1 MRKTLTFLFD
11 FASANCWFAYRALP
25 GLIQRTGARLDIEPV
40 LLGGIFKATGNQS
53 PVAAFA
59 HVKGKLDY
67 ERLEMARF
75 SARHG
80 LTGFRMNPHFPVNTL
95 MLMRGWLAAREAG
108 QGEVYLEAGLQGLW
122 EQGLN
127 LADPAILATRLDH
140 AGLDGAALLA
150 RAQAPEI
157 KAALAQATEKAV
169 ARGVFG
175 LPSFFVGD
183 EMFFGKERLGQVEQ
197 ELAQQELAQQELA
210 QQELA
215 PEELS
220 RP

>member
-1 MRKTLTFLFD
+1 MPKTLTFLFD

-25 GLIQRTGARLDIEPV
+25 PLLKRTGAPLDIVPV

-59 HVKGKLDY
+59 HIKGKLEY
-67 ERLEMARF
+67 EQLEIRRF
-75 SARHG
+75 IVRHG

-95 MLMRGWLAAREAG
+95 MLMRGFLAAREAG
-108 QGEVYLEAGLQGLW
+108 QGEAYLEAGLQGLW
-122 EQGLN
+122 EEGLN
-127 LADPAILATRLDH
+127 LADAATLAARLDR

-157 KAALAQATEKAV
+157 KTALAEATDKAV

-175 LPSFFVGD
+175 LPTFFVGD
-183 EMFFGKERLGQVEQ
+183 EMFFGKERLGQVE
-197 ELAQQELAQQELA
+197 
-210 QQELA
+210 
-215 PEELS
+215 EELT